1 MDPLQTTSMAP
12 TGGFDNPAPAPAIPM
27 GAPAVPATPMAAPVP
42 VTMAAGG
49 STGKP
54 FGGFFEGITL
64 VDIGMLALV
73 SLAMFYSIYA
83 SRQAIAYY
91 SNLSNQTKQDIA
103 NLKASVQNIQSVPAA
118 PAVAVP
124 SSSFV

>member
-1 MDPLQTTSMAP
+1 
-12 TGGFDNPAPAPAIPM
+12 
-27 GAPAVPATPMAAPVP
+27 
-42 VTMAAGG
+42 MAAGG